1 MKLSHIV
8 QETTTSTEDPFA
20 LDDNW
25 PDRKLLNIDNPTG
38 GSATIDSIIDRE
50 MQIRYLQLKDQE
62 HGWNSVRAA
71 IETAVE
77 HSAPIQKLHHS
88 NIAAVSKY
96 SSAAD
101 MSNRLVFGAITS
113 IDLNAVPKEFHEWL
127 YKQKA
132 KADHAMAMSEQARIE
147 AENIAKKLF
156 KMQKSMKAA
165 AKKKAA
171 GTP

>member
-8 QETTTSTEDPFA
+8 QETATPTDDPFA
-20 LDDNW
+20 LDDDW
-25 PDRKLLNIDNPTG
+25 PDRTLLNIINPKG
-38 GSATIDSIIDRE
+38 GAATIDSIIDRE

-62 HGWNSVRAA
+62 YGWNAVRAA
-71 IETAVE
+71 IETTVE

-96 SSAAD
+96 SGAAD

-132 KADHAMAMSEQARIE
+132 KADHAMEMSNKARVE
-147 AENIAKKLF
+147 AESIATKLF
-156 KMQKSMKAA
+156 AMQRKQRAAETKAL
-165 AKKKAA
+165 KNK
-171 GTP
+171 